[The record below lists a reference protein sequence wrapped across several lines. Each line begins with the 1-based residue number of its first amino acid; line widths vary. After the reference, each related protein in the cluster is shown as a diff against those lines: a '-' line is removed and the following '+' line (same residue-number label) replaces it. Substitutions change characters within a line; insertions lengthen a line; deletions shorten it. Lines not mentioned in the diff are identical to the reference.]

1 MDRFAVRTLINSLN
15 VLNSPMVSTILF
27 QVLYLCAYGANLDGV
42 HLVKNEDELRTV
54 LKNIQNGSTVRM
66 APGEYRGG
74 YEVRDISDLT
84 IEAADSTR
92 PPWIQGGA
100 YAFHFSGCRNLT
112 VRSLNLR
119 GQTGNG
125 INIDEGG
132 VEREMCAGVRLEKLR
147 IEDIGPEGNHDAIK
161 CSGLKDFQIKQCR
174 LSGWGGQGIDCV
186 GCRDGRISECEFT
199 GKQGFSATA
208 AIQTKGGS
216 QRIQIDHCRF
226 KDAGQR
232 ALNLGGS
239 TGKPFFRPQG
249 ALWEASEIT
258 ARNNRIEGSLCPV
271 AFVGVRNA
279 VFEEN
284 TILFPTRWIFRSLQE
299 NREWGFSGSQS
310 VSLRRNVIVFRR
322 SDIQTEI
329 NVGSGA
335 SLEQLS
341 FSKNTWYAEDQP
353 SRSRPS
359 MDLGELDGVYGVD
372 PRNVPKD
379 P

>member
-1 MDRFAVRTLINSLN
+1 MQSSDILDFPMIRT
-15 VLNSPMVSTILF
+15 VLL
-27 QVLYLCAYGANLDGV
+27 QVLYFVAYGENLDRV

-66 APGEYRGG
+66 APGEYYGG
-74 YEVRDISDLT
+74 YEVRNISDLT
-84 IEAADSTR
+84 IEAADSSR
-92 PPWIQGGA
+92 SPWIQGGA

-112 VRSLNLR
+112 VRSLNFR

-125 INIDEGG
+125 INVDEGG
-132 VEREMCAGVRLEKLR
+132 VEMEMCTGVRLEKLR

-161 CSGLKDFQIKQCR
+161 CSGLKDFQINQCR

-186 GCRDGRISECEFT
+186 GCHDGQISECEFI
-199 GKQGFSATA
+199 GKQGFSASA

-216 QRIQIDHCRF
+216 QRIQIDRCRF

-258 ARNNRIEGSLCPV
+258 VRRNRIEGSMCAV

-279 VFEEN
+279 LFEEN
-284 TILFPTRWIFRSLQE
+284 TILFPTKWIFRSLQE
-299 NREWGFSGSQS
+299 NRDSGFSGSQS
-310 VSLRRNVIVFRR
+310 VSVSRNVIVFRR
-322 SDIQTEI
+322 SEIQTEI

-341 FSKNTWYAEDQP
+341 FSRNKWYAEDQP
-353 SRSRPS
+353 SRSKPS
-359 MDLGELDGVYGVD
+359 MNIREMGGSYGVD
-372 PRNVPKD
+372 PRKALETP
-379 P
+379 